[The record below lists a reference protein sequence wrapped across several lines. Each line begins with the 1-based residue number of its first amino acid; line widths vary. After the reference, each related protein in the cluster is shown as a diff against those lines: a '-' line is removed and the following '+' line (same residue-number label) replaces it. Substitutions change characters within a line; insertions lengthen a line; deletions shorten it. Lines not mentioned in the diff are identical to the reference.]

1 MFEGMIVAGARA
13 TAPSG
18 WLVCDGTAYN
28 EADYPALF
36 NAIGATFGN
45 NGAGTFRVPD
55 MRGRAPIGVGQGSG
69 LTDRALA
76 ASGGAETH
84 TLATTELRAHLHS
97 IPNMGTQEVQAGTGQ
112 LVYKVAIGSSI
123 NTNNALS
130 SSAHNNMQPFLSLN
144 FFIYAGQ

>member
-1 MFEGMIVAGARA
+1 MFAGMSVAGARA

-36 NAIGATFGN
+36 AAIGAAFGDD
-45 NGAGTFRVPD
+45 GAGTFRVPD

-76 ASGGAETH
+76 ANGGAETH
-84 TLATTELRAHLHS
+84 VLATTELRSHLHT
-97 IPNMGTQEVQAGTGQ
+97 IANMSTGQ
-112 LVYKVAIGSSI
+112 VQSGSGSLAYLFAIGQ
-123 NTNNALS
+123 NTNTGNALS
-130 SSAHNNMQPFLSLN
+130 SSAHNNMSPWLALN